1 MKDEFITFST
11 EKKEEF
17 REFLSKY
24 TTTLSKEFVS
34 NDTTRLSSDISES
47 EKIFDKYASFIYYY
61 FKEKSEDVKRPLYHP
76 FRNRRN
82 ESYVLSPE
90 PGHFYFML
98 PGTYYFINIK
108 KTTLTFILVAL
119 DFFFTKGLL
128 TPTVGTVFNLGRT
141 VARLNPENG
150 EFCIYSE
157 AILLKKDEKKRFK
170 ESDICSS
177 LNDQPCKH
185 ESVNCIY
192 NKDKNC
198 VITLENTRNIFRNL
212 EKKTVFSQ
220 TKTDNWKVNL

>member
-11 EKKEEF
+11 KNKEEF

-24 TTTLSKEFVS
+24 TTTLSKEFLS
-34 NDTTRLSSDISES
+34 NSTTRLSVDISDS
-47 EKIFDKYASFIYYY
+47 EKIFDKYAKFIYYY
-61 FKEKSEDVKRPLYHP
+61 FKEKSEDVKHPLYRPL
-76 FRNRRN
+76 RNRRN
-82 ESYVLSPE
+82 ESYEQSPK
-90 PGHFYFML
+90 PDMMYFML
-98 PGTYYFINIK
+98 PRTYYFINIK
-108 KTTLTFILVAL
+108 KTTLTFILGAL
-119 DFFFTKGLL
+119 DFFITKGLL
-128 TPTVGTVFNLGRT
+128 TPTVGTVLNLGRS

-150 EFCIYSE
+150 EFCVYSE

-170 ESDICSS
+170 ESNIYSR

>member
-1 MKDEFITFST
+1 MKDKFITFST

-34 NDTTRLSSDISES
+34 NDTARLSSDISDPER
-47 EKIFDKYASFIYYY
+47 IFDKYASFIYYY
-61 FKEKSEDVKRPLYHP
+61 FKEKSEDVKSPIHLP
-76 FRNRRN
+76 SRRN
-82 ESYVLSPE
+82 ESYILSPE
-90 PGHFYFML
+90 PDMMYFML
-98 PGTYYFINIK
+98 PRTYYFINIK

-128 TPTVGTVFNLGRT
+128 TPTVGTVFDLGRT

-170 ESDICSS
+170 ESDIYSR

-192 NKDKNC
+192 NKEKNC

-220 TKTDNWKVNL
+220 TKTDNWKANL